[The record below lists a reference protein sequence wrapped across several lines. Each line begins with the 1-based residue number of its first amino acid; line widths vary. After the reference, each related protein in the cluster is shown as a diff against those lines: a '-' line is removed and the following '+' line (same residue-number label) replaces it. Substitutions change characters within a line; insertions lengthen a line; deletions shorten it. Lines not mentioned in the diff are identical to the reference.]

1 MLVRR
6 NLHIQS
12 NSFCVLWFDWEDE
25 TIDHLFFDC
34 PFAKRCWDKL
44 QINWTND
51 ANIHDGIIHN
61 INLAGMP
68 FFMEIFL
75 IAAWELWK
83 IRNTQVFDGIPASLN
98 GWLHN
103 FKEEAQLQSHGIGEA
118 DRLLIHL
125 WIDAL

>member
-1 MLVRR
+1 MTPRVKFFVWLILLDRLNTKSTVVRR

-12 NSFCVLWFDWEDE
+12 NSFCVLCFDWEDE

-34 PFAKRCWDKL
+34 LFTKRCWGKL

-51 ANIHDGIIHN
+51 ADIHERIIHS

-75 IAAWELWK
+75 IAAWEL
-83 IRNTQVFDGIPASLN
+83 
-98 GWLHN
+98 
-103 FKEEAQLQSHGIGEA
+103 
-118 DRLLIHL
+118 
-125 WIDAL
+125 